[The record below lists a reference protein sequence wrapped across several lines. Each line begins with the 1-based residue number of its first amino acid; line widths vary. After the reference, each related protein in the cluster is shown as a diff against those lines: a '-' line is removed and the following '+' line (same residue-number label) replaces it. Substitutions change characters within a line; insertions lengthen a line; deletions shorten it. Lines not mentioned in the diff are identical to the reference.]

1 MAMVIK
7 NNMSAIGTLNVLRKN
22 NDSLAKD
29 LKKVSTGTKITGAAD
44 DASRRQRER
53 HIQWQDAVRRRGR
66 HVDDRR
72 ADRRQGAEQRV
83 MDENIFQGST
93 LSFYYRADT
102 RNTKFIKDLG
112 LSSARLGFTMEDLFY
127 ISSVK
132 RERGLDYPFSRQFTF
147 SLNVAF

>member
-83 MDENIFQGST
+83 DRLQPRTHQGNVRHF
-93 LSFYYRADT
+93 LPGRFRDRA
-102 RNTKFIKDLG
+102 RH
-112 LSSARLGFTMEDLFY
+112 
-127 ISSVK
+127 
-132 RERGLDYPFSRQFTF
+132 
-147 SLNVAF
+147 

>member
-53 HIQWQDAVRRRGR
+53 HI
-66 HVDDRR
+66 
-72 ADRRQGAEQRV
+72 
-83 MDENIFQGST
+83 
-93 LSFYYRADT
+93 
-102 RNTKFIKDLG
+102 
-112 LSSARLGFTMEDLFY
+112 
-127 ISSVK
+127 
-132 RERGLDYPFSRQFTF
+132 
-147 SLNVAF
+147 